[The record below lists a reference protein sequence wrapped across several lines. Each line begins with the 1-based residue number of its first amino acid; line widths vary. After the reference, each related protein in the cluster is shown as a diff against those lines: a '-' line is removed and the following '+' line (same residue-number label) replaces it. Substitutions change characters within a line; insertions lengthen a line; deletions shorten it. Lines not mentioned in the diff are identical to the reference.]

1 METLRKALIETA
13 VAYLNKGPAIQY
25 DSEPLTYQDRIV
37 SGPSRLCSGSAPEMG
52 SLDQP
57 LYTVCSDFCYDVYKN
72 CFDYELMGMPRRC
85 LTFFMTILPAN
96 DPLVVLKGGRE
107 DGIQNKE
114 EALEKIKNEL
124 QVGDILVEYARA
136 VNGGPKGGHA
146 MLYVGDYKGDGKKYL
161 IHSCGKKINMETGI
175 DQYEE
180 TGSIVSTEYINECFD
195 RNSSSSHN
203 CYLPWYDEFIIL
215 RPFQD
220 PAFTGKLTPSAESR
234 LKYPGLTIDRRFDRH
249 RYKGAAPG
257 ETVTVSVSVK
267 NNGTEPFKALT
278 VRETLPKG
286 AEVEG
291 GKAPAWTVDVYP
303 GSEVVLSYP
312 AVITAKA
319 GEKAVFPGGFV
330 DSIPTRSMELPISPY
345 SAATGTMTATRF
357 ITGMCRAI
365 YGTELI
371 LPEDPR
377 EMVTGFFDLVEVPDV
392 EKIGSQMLTPKKYE
406 AMSPLFRKLW
416 DKLLPE
422 HVGGRAVY
430 LGHDVKTMG
439 CFGRI
444 KEFNECA
451 YRPGDVF
458 FCLESPSIIKLGNIR
473 RARMYLYLGENQV
486 MTWDA
491 DQKAPVMTTFEKTLS
506 VAMKMNVILSFR
518 P

>member
-1 METLRKALIETA
+1 METLQKALIETA
-13 VAYLNKGPAIQY
+13 LAYYHKGAGVQY

-52 SLDQP
+52 SFDWP
-57 LYTVCSDFCYDVYKN
+57 LYTVCSDFCYNVYKN

-85 LTFFMTILPAN
+85 LTFFMTILPVT

-146 MLYVGDYKGDGKKYL
+146 MLYIGDYKGDGKKYL
-161 IHSCGKKINMETGI
+161 IHSCGKKIDMKTGV

-180 TGSIVSTEYINECFD
+180 KGSIVVTDYIYECFD

-220 PAFTGKLTPSAESR
+220 PAFTGKLTPSAQAR
-234 LKYPGLTIDRRFDRH
+234 LKYPGLSIDRFFDRH
-249 RYKGAAPG
+249 RYKGAVPG
-257 ETVTVSVSVK
+257 ETVTVTVSVK
-267 NNGTEPFKALT
+267 NNSTEAYKGLT
-278 VRETLPKG
+278 VTETLPVG
-286 AEVEG
+286 AQTADG
-291 GKAPAWTVDVYP
+291 TAPKWVIDLPA
-303 GSEVVLSYP
+303 GSEMKLSYP
-312 AVITAKA
+312 VTITAA
-319 GEKAVFPGGFV
+319 DGETAVFPGGFV
-330 DSIPTRSMELPISPY
+330 DSIPTREMSLSVRE
-345 SAATGTMTATRF
+345 AAGASNMTATKF
-357 ITGMCRAI
+357 MSSMCQGI
-365 YGTELI
+365 YGTELN
-371 LPEDPR
+371 LPDNPR

-392 EKIGSQMLTPKKYE
+392 EKIGTQMLTPKKYE
-406 AMSPLFRKLW
+406 DMEPMFRKLW
-416 DKLLPE
+416 DKLMPE

-430 LGHDVKTMG
+430 LGHDMKTMG

-444 KEFNECA
+444 KQFEECA

-458 FCLESPSIIKLGNIR
+458 FCLESPSIIKVGNIR
-473 RARMYLYLGENQV
+473 RVRMYLYMGASQV
-486 MTWDA
+486 LTWDA
-491 DQKAPVMTTFEKTLS
+491 DLKKPVVLTFKETLG
-506 VAMKMNVILSFR
+506 VAMKMNVILGFR